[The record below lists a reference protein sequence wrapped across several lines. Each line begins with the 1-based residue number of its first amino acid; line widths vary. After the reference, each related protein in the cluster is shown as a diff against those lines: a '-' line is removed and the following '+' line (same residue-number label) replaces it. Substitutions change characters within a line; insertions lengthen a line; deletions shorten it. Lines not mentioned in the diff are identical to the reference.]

1 MIDFHSA
8 VDLAKKYYVEKG
20 LDELTKVYDADKTW
34 IVFAGKKNQT
44 KFGNSG
50 ISIDKESGE
59 INRFILPSRAN
70 FKKKKKATLIDL

>member
-8 VDLAKKYYVEKG
+8 VDLARKYYAEKG

-34 IVFAGKKNQT
+34 VVFAGKKDQP

-50 ISIDKESGE
+50 IAIDKESGE

-70 FKKKKKATLIDL
+70 FEILKKATLIDL